1 MTTKEWLIWG
11 FHTLATDGRKMVVAI
26 QAFPSTFTSSPFLL
40 ERLFLSRSRKK
51 TSQEIKK
58 KNLLEYSRENFVQSW
73 TGTLRYLCLTKTW
86 DFKLK
91 VKQWRDKVKAYTN
104 SNSAVYLWFVELFLK
119 STWSPTIAASMPQK
133 HLLWP
138 ELLRLV
144 SKVLSIF
151 TIVNTDGVPGKFQ
164 VCLKCS
170 MCIKSFNL
178 HWNPTCYI
186 YCLTLR

>member
-1 MTTKEWLIWG
+1 MTTKEWLMWG
-11 FHTLATDGRKMVVAI
+11 FHTRATDGRKMFVAI

-51 TSQEIKK
+51 TSHEIKK

-73 TGTLRYLCLTKTW
+73 TGTLRYLCLTKIW
-86 DFKLK
+86 DYKLK
-91 VKQWRDKVKAYTN
+91 VKQWRDKVKDYTN
-104 SNSAVYLWFVELFLK
+104 SNSAVYLWFVVFK
-119 STWSPTIAASMPQK
+119 INMVSHIAASMHQK

-138 ELLRLV
+138 ELLGLV
-144 SKVLSIF
+144 SKVLSIY
-151 TIVNTDGVPGKFQ
+151 TIVNTDGVLGKFQ

-178 HWNPTCYI
+178 HCNPTCYI